1 MNYSNSIHQIAMDLG
16 RKIIKRTEN
25 GEIQDLDL
33 MAKDIAEDC
42 RTSARAMLEAT
53 LKYLN
58 ESVREDKSERK
69 QRGLVI
75 KEKDRPREIY
85 TELGRIRWSRDYYY
99 DKQNA
104 KYTALLDRILNIPE
118 YGRIGNEVSAKL
130 VNNAA
135 EMSYAKAAKEV
146 SDGEISRQTVR
157 NHILKLQV
165 PEKQPD
171 EKRSPEVLHIY
182 ADEDHVHMQKPK
194 KERGKRNQIV
204 PLVTV
209 SEGIEKVSERRNRTI
224 RPMHFVDE
232 EFNGKQ
238 LWESVE
244 GYIAKAYDTEA
255 LKHIYV
261 HGDGG
266 KWIEKGLNAFKRT
279 KHVIDGY
286 HYQKELDRI
295 CKRFSKRNVRT
306 VITTAI
312 TNDDKHKVDHFLHTL
327 MEGAPEED
335 VAAAKRFGTYL
346 LNQWVPIRNY
356 VTLDIPGSCTEGQI
370 SHVLS
375 ERFSRNPMGWSRK
388 GLAKLSK
395 IRVLNLNGQKITA
408 ADFRGEQEETYREYG
423 ERMIQEYVKGCTDW
437 SVFEREV
444 PIYDTNAGMQRLLQA
459 YGQNHGV
466 LN

>member
-1 MNYSNSIHQIAMDLG
+1 M
-16 RKIIKRTEN
+16 
-25 GEIQDLDL
+25 
-33 MAKDIAEDC
+33 
-42 RTSARAMLEAT
+42 
-53 LKYLN
+53 
-58 ESVREDKSERK
+58 
-69 QRGLVI
+69 
-75 KEKDRPREIY
+75 
-85 TELGRIRWSRDYYY
+85 
-99 DKQNA
+99 
-104 KYTALLDRILNIPE
+104 
-118 YGRIGNEVSAKL
+118 
-130 VNNAA
+130 
-135 EMSYAKAAKEV
+135 
-146 SDGEISRQTVR
+146 
-157 NHILKLQV
+157 
-165 PEKQPD
+165 
-171 EKRSPEVLHIY
+171 
-182 ADEDHVHMQKPK
+182 
-194 KERGKRNQIV
+194 
-204 PLVTV
+204 

-232 EFNGKQ
+232 EFNGKP

-255 LKHIYV
+255 LKHTYV

-286 HYQKELDRI
+286 HYQKELGRI

-312 TNDDKHKVDHFLHTL
+312 TNDDKHKVDHFLQTL
-327 MEGAPEED
+327 MEGASEED
-335 VAAAKRFGTYL
+335 VAAAKSFGTYL

-388 GLAKLSK
+388 GLVKLSK
-395 IRVLNLNGQKITA
+395 IRVLKLNGQKITA
-408 ADFRGEQEETYREYG
+408 ADFRGEQEETYWEYG

-459 YGQNHGV
+459 YGQNHGA